1 MTVGSTIGKGLYQM
15 PGCQHTQVHAMQRVS
30 ARLALTVAVAIL
42 PALPLHAQGTLDPIR
57 QLYNQGRY
65 DQAIPAAAKLA
76 TGASSDVANLLLGRA
91 YLERFRKTRD
101 EADLVA
107 AREALRIV
115 RPAPLSPGDRS
126 DYLVGLGE
134 LLYLQE
140 SFGPAVEMFRT
151 ALDSGR
157 DLGSA
162 AVERIFDWWATALD
176 RQAQSG
182 VADDRDGIYRAIRDR
197 ALLELGRMPG
207 SIAASYW
214 IASSNRYLGDL
225 TKAYDTAVAGWIRA
239 PFGEDRGLAL
249 RADLDQLVVEAIIP
263 ERVRVLASTDADRER
278 AAAALRTAWE
288 AVKRDWPNRQ

>member
-1 MTVGSTIGKGLYQM
+1 
-15 PGCQHTQVHAMQRVS
+15 MQRVS
-30 ARLALTVAVAIL
+30 ARLALTFAVAIL
-42 PALPLHAQGTLDPIR
+42 PALPLHAQGPLDPVR

-76 TGASSDVANLLLGRA
+76 TGASADVANVLLGRS

-107 AREALRIV
+107 AREALRLV

-162 AVERIFDWWATALD
+162 AVERTFDWWATALD

-207 SIAASYW
+207 SVAASYW

-225 TKAYDTAVAGWIRA
+225 TKAYDAAVAGWIRA
-239 PFGEDRGLAL
+239 PFGEERGLAL
-249 RADLDQLVVEAIIP
+249 RADLDQLVIEAIIP
-263 ERVRVLASTDADRER
+263 ERVRVLASTDPDRER

>member
-1 MTVGSTIGKGLYQM
+1 M

-30 ARLALTVAVAIL
+30 ARLALALAVVIL
-42 PALPLHAQGTLDPIR
+42 AALPVHAQGPLDPVR

-65 DQAIPAAAKLA
+65 DQAISTAAKF
-76 TGASSDVANLLLGRA
+76 TTSASSDVANLLLGRSH
-91 YLERFRKTRD
+91 LERFRKTRD
-101 EADLVA
+101 DADLVA
-107 AREALRIV
+107 AREALRAV

-140 SFGPAVEMFRT
+140 SYGAAVEMFRT

-162 AVERIFDWWATALD
+162 QAERIFDWWATALD

-182 VADDRDGIYRAIRDR
+182 VADDRDGIYRGIRDR
-197 ALLELGRMPG
+197 ALIELGRMPE
-207 SIAASYW
+207 SVAAMYWVAAS
-214 IASSNRYLGDL
+214 SRYLGDL
-225 TKAYDTAVAGWIRA
+225 TKAYDEAIAGWIRA
-239 PFGEDRGLAL
+239 PFGDERGLAL
-249 RADLDQLVVEAIIP
+249 RADLDQLVTEAIIP
-263 ERVRVLASTDADRER
+263 ERVRVLASSDADRER
-278 AAAALRTAWE
+278 ATAALRSAWE